1 VIAALN
7 SVAGGDE
14 FSKRYI
20 ESAHR
25 LDLMAA
31 LDAYGLRLERAGTRT
46 RITVSNSLSRT
57 QRDLLR
63 QMGYN

>member
-7 SVAGGDE
+7 SVAGASD

-20 ESAHR
+20 ESANP
-25 LDLMAA
+25 LDLTTA
-31 LDAYGLRLERAGTRT
+31 LDSFGLKVESNGAGTR
-46 RITVSNSLSRT
+46 INVADSLSRA